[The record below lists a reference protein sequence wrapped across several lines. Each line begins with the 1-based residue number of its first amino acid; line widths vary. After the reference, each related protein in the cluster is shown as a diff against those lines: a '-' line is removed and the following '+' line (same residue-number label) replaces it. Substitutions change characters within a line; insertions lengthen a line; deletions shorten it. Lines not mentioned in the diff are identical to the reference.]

1 VTVPRGRAG
10 LWRRLLRVSLFTKVI
25 VANGVL
31 AAAVGGGMAR
41 AAGRRRPAAPE
52 APYATPALLAL
63 GGSALSLAAN
73 ALVLRTALLPLARL
87 ERTARRV
94 QAGDP
99 HARVRPGAIGD
110 PDTDRLAATFNDML
124 DGLRDQTRLAE
135 AYAARLRALSD
146 RVLVA
151 QEEERERL
159 AGRLLDDTGQLLA
172 TLLLELRLFQNAAA
186 APGAEP
192 GALGRQAAAA
202 AGLARETLDGVRRL
216 AQELR
221 PRLLDDLGL
230 VAAVEDWARE
240 WAARSGTPVQV
251 QAAIPADV
259 HLEPLVGVAVYR
271 TVQEALA
278 NVAAHASARHVEI
291 ALGLTEEALVV
302 EVADDGRG
310 MPAGLRPG
318 LGLFGMQERLGLVG
332 GRLAVHSAP
341 GQGTTVRAV
350 IPLPAEAGAAGHADD
365 LQVRLGLDEPSM
377 NNEQAQAGAQHGEVV
392 G

>member
-1 VTVPRGRAG
+1 
-10 LWRRLLRVSLFTKVI
+10 
-25 VANGVL
+25 
-31 AAAVGGGMAR
+31 
-41 AAGRRRPAAPE
+41 
-52 APYATPALLAL
+52 
-63 GGSALSLAAN
+63 
-73 ALVLRTALLPLARL
+73 
-87 ERTARRV
+87 
-94 QAGDP
+94 
-99 HARVRPGAIGD
+99 
-110 PDTDRLAATFNDML
+110 ML

-350 IPLPAEAGAAGHADD
+350 IPLPAEAEAAGRADD
-365 LQVRLGLDEPSM
+365 LQGPARPR
-377 NNEQAQAGAQHGEVV
+377 
-392 G
+392 

>member
-1 VTVPRGRAG
+1 VTGPYGPAG
-10 LWRRLLRVSLFTKVI
+10 PWRRLLRVSLFTKVI

-41 AAGRRRPAAPE
+41 AAGHRRPAAPE

-63 GGSALSLAAN
+63 GGLALSLAAN

-94 QAGDP
+94 RAGDP

-159 AGRLLDDTGQLLA
+159 ADRLLDDTGQLLA
-172 TLLLELRLFQNAAA
+172 TLLLELRLVQNAAA

-202 AGLARETLDGVRRL
+202 AELARETLDGVRRL

-230 VAAVEDWARE
+230 VAAVEDRARE
-240 WAARSGTPVQV
+240 WAARSGTPVRV
-251 QAAIPADV
+251 QDAIPADV
-259 HLEPLVGVAVYR
+259 HLGPPVGVAVYR
-271 TVQEALA
+271 MVQETLA
-278 NVAAHASARHVEI
+278 NVAAHASAHHVEI
-291 ALGLTEEALVV
+291 ALGLTDGELVV

-310 MPAGLRPG
+310 MPAGLRHG
-318 LGLFGMQERLGLVG
+318 LGLFGVQERIGLVG
-332 GRLAVHSAP
+332 GRLAVHSTP

-350 IPLPAEAGAAGHADD
+350 IPLPAEAEAAGRADD
-365 LQVRLGLDEPSM
+365 LQGP
-377 NNEQAQAGAQHGEVV
+377 AGPR
-392 G
+392 